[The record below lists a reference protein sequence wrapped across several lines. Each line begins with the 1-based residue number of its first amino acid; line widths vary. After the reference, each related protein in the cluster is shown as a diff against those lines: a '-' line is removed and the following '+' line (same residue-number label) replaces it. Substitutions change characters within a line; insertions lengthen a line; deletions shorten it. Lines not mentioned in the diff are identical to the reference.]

1 MDVNRPLSKVR
12 TAKAEKIR
20 IYEEDCM
27 DKYQKPQMTVYQYGS
42 EDVIRTSPQSPET
55 SFDNWG
61 ADPNPFSVLKEDK

>member
-1 MDVNRPLSKVR
+1 
-12 TAKAEKIR
+12 
-20 IYEEDCM
+20 M

-42 EDVIRTSPQSPET
+42 EDVVRTSSQPPET